1 MIDITFGSS
10 LIFALSLSFLVVV
23 VIFLILLNNLINKM
37 ALGKHSRMRSFI
49 VNEFPDYDGEKPID
63 YVQVNRGVFLD
74 VFGELSQSIS
84 SDPETLEKVIRYID
98 ENRLDRRFHRNL
110 SSRYRFKRIEA
121 ASYLS
126 NIPTQATREAL
137 KRAITRE
144 KNHLVKIYVINALL
158 NLREISAIPEIVDTL
173 LDSPDWYQD
182 KMVNLISE
190 FQIDLYDYLPAIIES
205 ERSEHQRL
213 IVRFASKYI
222 AQDLKEYLLE
232 RVNSEDKKIAH
243 EAVDGILKLYTGELG
258 EIQYIE
264 HEDGYVRDAAITS
277 LSKAPD
283 RKKLDQLIEIVEN
296 TETSQES
303 LIYSAETILMERPEF
318 ISLIMERFQ
327 STEDPRVR
335 SVYSRVLSNR
345 LEYLLLKLL
354 TDDAESIKVIIEQ
367 VVSDGQISDIIG
379 FLNKNNNIE
388 LENEILS
395 IVRRVCE
402 KDQEVK
408 HGFCTYLEDR
418 IVEKMGYEKIVP
430 PRRRREEELDR
441 GKVRFLAVLLTAII
455 LLFPALYVWNH
466 FDQFATMTM
475 GDHIRVFIVD
485 LIYYMTFYVVSA
497 NLVYIILL
505 IFSLQEVN
513 NQAKYWK
520 VKGISFLF
528 KKGMLPSISII
539 APAYGEEATIIE
551 SSKSLLGLNYP
562 DFQLVV
568 VNDGSPDNTLKTLID
583 YYGLEKVDMIVDE
596 KLKTQPI
603 RGLYTNPSYPSLVV
617 VDKANGGK
625 ADALN
630 VGINVASKD
639 YICCIDADS
648 LLEPMALLKVASRSL
663 DYEEETVATG
673 GNILPING
681 CTVDRGIL
689 TNVGIPKNHIARI
702 QTVEYLRAFMA
713 GRLGWTY
720 LNALLIISGAFGL
733 FKRSRVLEIGGYLTS
748 SERYEKD
755 TVGEDMELVVRLS
768 RHMSESK
775 TPYRVQHAYNANCWT
790 EVPEDFS
797 ILKKQRDRWHR
808 GLIDIIHFHRRI
820 PFRPLY
826 GSMGLISFPYFL
838 IFEVIGPF
846 LEFIGYLTIAS
857 QIIFNMFDWP
867 IFLLL
872 FSAIVLMGILV
883 SMTGILIA
891 EYKRNYFNLNETATL
906 IAYALLENFGLRQII
921 SFWRV
926 GGYINSM
933 KKPKGWG
940 KMVRKGFSTQT
951 TQGKQ

>member
-1 MIDITFGSS
+1 
-10 LIFALSLSFLVVV
+10 
-23 VIFLILLNNLINKM
+23 
-37 ALGKHSRMRSFI
+37 
-49 VNEFPDYDGEKPID
+49 
-63 YVQVNRGVFLD
+63 
-74 VFGELSQSIS
+74 
-84 SDPETLEKVIRYID
+84 
-98 ENRLDRRFHRNL
+98 
-110 SSRYRFKRIEA
+110 
-121 ASYLS
+121 
-126 NIPTQATREAL
+126 
-137 KRAITRE
+137 
-144 KNHLVKIYVINALL
+144 
-158 NLREISAIPEIVDTL
+158 
-173 LDSPDWYQD
+173 
-182 KMVNLISE
+182 
-190 FQIDLYDYLPAIIES
+190 
-205 ERSEHQRL
+205 
-213 IVRFASKYI
+213 
-222 AQDLKEYLLE
+222 
-232 RVNSEDKKIAH
+232 
-243 EAVDGILKLYTGELG
+243 
-258 EIQYIE
+258 
-264 HEDGYVRDAAITS
+264 
-277 LSKAPD
+277 
-283 RKKLDQLIEIVEN
+283 
-296 TETSQES
+296 
-303 LIYSAETILMERPEF
+303 
-318 ISLIMERFQ
+318 MERFQ

-335 SVYSRVLSNR
+335 SVYSKVLSNR

-354 TDDAESIKVIIEQ
+354 AKDDESIKVIIEQ
-367 VVSDGQISDIIG
+367 VVSNGQISDIIG

-388 LENEILS
+388 LENEIIA

-441 GKVRFLAVLLTAII
+441 GKVASLAVLLTAIL

-466 FDQFATMTM
+466 FDQFAIMTI

-485 LIYYMTFYVVSA
+485 LIYYMTFYVIAA

-505 IFSLQEVN
+505 MFSLQEVS

-528 KKGMLPSISII
+528 KKGILPSISII

-583 YYGLEKVDMIVDE
+583 YYGLEKVDMIVNE
-596 KLKTQPI
+596 RLKTQPI

-648 LLEPMALLKVASRSL
+648 LLEPTALLKVASRSL

-673 GNILPING
+673 GNIMPING

-689 TNVGIPKNHIARI
+689 TQVGIPKNHLARV

-768 RHMSESK
+768 RHMRESK
-775 TPYRVQHAYNANCWT
+775 IPYRVQHAYNANCWT

-808 GLIDIIHFHRRI
+808 GLIDIMHFHRRI
-820 PFRPLY
+820 LFRPLY

-846 LEFIGYLTIAS
+846 LEFIGYLTIVS

-891 EYKRNYFNLNETATL
+891 EYKRNYFNLKETATL
-906 IAYALLENFGLRQII
+906 ITYAFLENFGLRQII

-940 KMVRKGFSTQT
+940 KMVRKGFTTQT
-951 TQGKQ
+951 NQGKQ

>member
-1 MIDITFGSS
+1 LIDITFDSS
-10 LIFALSLSFLVVV
+10 FIFALSLSFLVVV
-23 VIFLILLNNLINKM
+23 LIFLILLNNLINKM
-37 ALGKHSRMRSFI
+37 TRGKHSRMRSFI

-63 YVQVNRGVFLD
+63 YVQVNRGVFLG
-74 VFGELSQSIS
+74 VFVDLSQSIS
-84 SDPETLEKVIRYID
+84 SDRKTLEKGIKYID

-110 SSRYRFKRIEA
+110 SSRNRFKRIEA

-137 KRAITRE
+137 KRAVKRE
-144 KNHLVKIYVINALL
+144 KNHLVKIYVTNALL
-158 NLREISAIPEIVDTL
+158 NLREISAIPDIVDTL
-173 LDSPDWYQD
+173 LDSPEWYQD
-182 KMVNLISE
+182 KMVNLISD

-205 ERSEHQRL
+205 ERPEHQRL

-232 RVNSEDKKIAH
+232 RVDSEDKKIAH
-243 EAVDGILKLYTGELG
+243 EAIDGILNLYPGELG

-264 HEDGYVRDAAITS
+264 HEDSYVRDAAITS
-277 LSKAPD
+277 LSKAPN
-283 RKKLDQLIEIVEN
+283 KEKLDQLIEIVEN
-296 TETSQES
+296 TEKSQDS
-303 LIYSAETILMERPEF
+303 LIFSAETILREMPEC
-318 ISLIMERFQ
+318 IPLIMERFQ
-327 STEDPRVR
+327 STEDLRVR
-335 SVYSRVLSNR
+335 SVYSRILSNR

-354 TDDAESIKVIIEQ
+354 TDDDESIKVIIEQ

-379 FLNKNNNIE
+379 FLNKNHNIE
-388 LENEILS
+388 LENEI
-395 IVRRVCE
+395 IAIFRRVCE

-408 HGFCTYLEDR
+408 DGFCTYLDER
-418 IVEKMGYEKIVP
+418 IINKMGYEQIVP

-441 GKVRFLAVLLTAII
+441 GKVNFLAVLLTAII

-485 LIYYMTFYVVSA
+485 LIYYMTFYVVAA
-497 NLVYIILL
+497 NLVYIIFLL
-505 IFSLQEVN
+505 FSLQEVTS
-513 NQAKYWK
+513 QAKYWK

-528 KKGMLPSISII
+528 KKGILPSISII

-568 VNDGSPDNTLKTLID
+568 VNDGSPDSTLKTLID

-648 LLEPMALLKVASRSL
+648 LLEPTALLKIASRSL

-673 GNILPING
+673 GNIMPING

-689 TNVGIPKNHIARI
+689 TQIGIPKNNIARV

-733 FKRSRVLEIGGYLTS
+733 FKRSRIIEIGGYLTS
-748 SERYEKD
+748 SERYQKD

-768 RHMSESK
+768 RHMCESK
-775 TPYRVQHAYNANCWT
+775 IPYRVQHAYNANCWT

-808 GLIDIIHFHRRI
+808 GLIDIMYFHRRI
-820 PFRPLY
+820 PFRPMY

-838 IFEVIGPF
+838 TFEVIGPF

-872 FSAIVLMGILV
+872 FSAIVLMGIIV
-883 SMTGILIA
+883 SMTGLLVA
-891 EYKRNYFNLNETATL
+891 EYKRNYFNLKETAIL
-906 IAYALLENFGLRQII
+906 ITYAFLENFGLRQII

-940 KMVRKGFSTQT
+940 KMVRKGFATQT
-951 TQGKQ
+951 T

>member
-1 MIDITFGSS
+1 MEITFGSS
-10 LIFALSLSFLVVV
+10 LILAFSLSFLVVV
-23 VIFLILLNNLINKM
+23 VIFLILLNNLVNKK
-37 ALGKHSRMRSFI
+37 ALGKNSRMRSFI

-63 YVQVNRGVFLD
+63 YVQLNRGVFLD
-74 VFGELSQSIS
+74 VFVELSQSIS
-84 SDPETLEKVIRYID
+84 SDAEALEKAIRYID

-110 SSRYRFKRIEA
+110 SSRDRFKRIEA

-137 KRAITRE
+137 KRAIIRE
-144 KNHLVKIYVINALL
+144 KNHLVKIYISNALL
-158 NLREISAIPEIVDTL
+158 NLREISAIPDIVDTL

-182 KMVNLISE
+182 KMINLISE
-190 FQIDLYDYLPAIIES
+190 FQIDLYDYLPTIIES
-205 ERSEHQRL
+205 EKPEHQRL

-232 RVNSEDKKIAH
+232 RVDSEDKKIAH
-243 EAVDGILKLYTGELG
+243 EAVDGILSLYPGELG
-258 EIQYIE
+258 ESRYID
-264 HEDGYVRDAAITS
+264 HEDSYVRDAAITS
-277 LSKAPD
+277 FSKAPN
-283 RKKLDQLIEIVEN
+283 REKLDQLIEIVEN

-303 LIYSAETILMERPEF
+303 LIYSVETILMERPEY

-335 SVYSRVLSNR
+335 SVYSKVLSNR

-354 TDDAESIKVIIEQ
+354 AKDDESIKVIIEQ
-367 VVSDGQISDIIG
+367 VVSNGQISDIIG

-388 LENEILS
+388 LENEIIA

-408 HGFCTYLEDR
+408 HGFCSYLEDR

-441 GKVRFLAVLLTAII
+441 GKVASLAVLLTAIL

-466 FDQFATMTM
+466 FDQFAIMTI

-485 LIYYMTFYVVSA
+485 LIYYMTFYVIAA

-505 IFSLQEVN
+505 MFSLQEVS

-528 KKGMLPSISII
+528 KKGILPSISII

-583 YYGLEKVDMIVDE
+583 YYGLEKVDMIVNE
-596 KLKTQPI
+596 RLKTQPI

-648 LLEPMALLKVASRSL
+648 LLEPTALLKVASRSL

-673 GNILPING
+673 GNIMPING

-689 TNVGIPKNHIARI
+689 TQVGIPKNHLARV

-748 SERYEKD
+748 SERYKKD

-768 RHMSESK
+768 RHMRESK
-775 TPYRVQHAYNANCWT
+775 IPYRVQHAYNANCWT

-808 GLIDIIHFHRRI
+808 GLIDIMHFHRRI
-820 PFRPLY
+820 LFRPLY

-846 LEFIGYLTIAS
+846 LEFIGYLTIVS

-891 EYKRNYFNLNETATL
+891 EYKRNYFNLKETATP
-906 IAYALLENFGLRQII
+906 ITYAFLENFGLRQII

-940 KMVRKGFSTQT
+940 KMVRKGFTTQT
-951 TQGKQ
+951 NQGKL